1 MATRALVRCTD
12 IIIES
17 SINPIAL
24 ARRLYSKEIMSE
36 DTYKK
41 VKDNKSRDSHED
53 RLELILDDL
62 KDRVTHNASIFT
74 HFINILNGFA
84 RHDLASAI
92 LTKYEGKLCI

>member
-17 SINPIAL
+17 SINPFAL

-36 DTYKK
+36 DTYKR
-41 VKDNKSRDSHED
+41 VRDNKTRDSNED

-62 KDRVTHNASIFT
+62 KDRVTHKASIFT

-84 RHDLASAI
+84 RHDLVRAI
-92 LTKYEGKLCI
+92 LTKYKGKLYI